1 MKPHNYSSDA
11 PIYDAALDRFNRFP
25 FSKRVANV
33 IAKRNDPSS
42 IVIGIYGAWGDGK
55 TSVLNFIE
63 GELLKEEHVVCLK
76 FNPWR
81 FGDEDQMLINFFNDL
96 ATAIDRS
103 IENRKERIG
112 NLIEKYGKPLAS
124 VLGKEEVADGVKSFF
139 SGADI
144 EELRERIESL
154 LEEEKKRVVILIDD
168 IDRLEKNEIH
178 AVFRLVKL
186 TADFKYTAYVLAF
199 DKHVVSSA
207 LQERYGDIAIGTG
220 NSFLEKI
227 IQVPLELPSIE
238 SEDLRNFC
246 FNEID
251 QVLNFSNIELT
262 EEDVRQFV
270 SNFSKGLEA
279 HLNTP
284 RQAKLYSNILLF
296 SLPILKDE
304 ANVVDLMLIEGIRVL
319 LPEVY
324 ALIRDNR
331 DLFLKDG
338 TSGYGYDYD
347 QKEKVRRKERVES
360 ALNKFTKEEM
370 EQIIDLLCFLFPKLN
385 NAFRNVHYG
394 GNSELK
400 WGEKQRICSP
410 QYFQRYFTYAI
421 TTKDVSD
428 LAINEL
434 LKFSEHNSPEDIV
447 CKING
452 ILSDKNAETFISKLR
467 RLSKNFTL
475 LQSKNL
481 AISIAK
487 IGSNL
492 PNPVQLFRSMNTLGQ
507 GAIFTGDCIEN
518 LNSKDEQFEL
528 AKDVIFNA
536 DTLFFATEC
545 FSWFRRDT
553 EEHPNPQGFSDEEY
567 SNLAGI
573 LAKRISFELSNINN
587 IEIGKIENFPYV
599 LSIWNKYG
607 EPKEATNTITRIIR
621 RDKDFVFELLNSYT
635 PTAFGEFGSR
645 KSSFRRDNYDAIRK
659 VLDPTV
665 IVEAINEFYNDLV
678 IDERYPEFLD
688 VPRNE
693 ELARQ
698 FLWIHN
704 KFADEEANKEEMD
717 SSME

>member
-1 MKPHNYSSDA
+1 MKQHNYSSDA

-25 FSKRVANV
+25 FSQRVANV

-63 GELLKEEHVVCLK
+63 RELQTEEHVVCLK

-81 FGDEDQMLINFFNDL
+81 FGDEDQMLNNFFNDL
-96 ATAIDRS
+96 ATVIDRS
-103 IENRKERIG
+103 IESGKERIG

-124 VLGKEEVADGVKSFF
+124 IVGKGEVADGVKSFF
-139 SGADI
+139 LGADI
-144 EELRERIESL
+144 EELRERIENL
-154 LEEEKKRVVILIDD
+154 LAEEKKRVVILLDD

-178 AVFRLVKL
+178 ALFRLVKL

-207 LQERYGDIAIGTG
+207 LQERYGYNAIETG

-238 SEDLRNFC
+238 IEDLRNFC

-251 QVLNFSNIELT
+251 EVLNFSNIGLT
-262 EEDVRQFV
+262 EEDSRQFV
-270 SNFSKGLEA
+270 NNFSKGLEA
-279 HLNTP
+279 HLKTP
-284 RQAKLYSNILLF
+284 RQAKLYSNILMF

-304 ANVVDLMLIEGIRVL
+304 ANIVDLMLVEGIRVL

-338 TSGYGYDYD
+338 TSGYGYDHD
-347 QKEKVRRKERVES
+347 QKEKTRRKERIES
-360 ALNKFTKEEM
+360 ALNVFTQEEKA
-370 EQIIDLLCFLFPKLN
+370 QIVDLLCFLFPRLN
-385 NAFRNVHYG
+385 SNFGNNYYG
-394 GNSELK
+394 GSSELK
-400 WGEKQRICSP
+400 WSEKQRICSP

-421 TTKDVSD
+421 TSKDVSD
-428 LAINEL
+428 LAINEF
-434 LKFSEHNSPEDIV
+434 LKYSEDNSPEDIV
-447 CKING
+447 NKIKE
-452 ILSDKNAETFISKLR
+452 IMTDKNAETFISMLR
-467 RLSKNFTL
+467 RLSKKFTL
-475 LQSKNL
+475 LQSENL

-487 IGSNL
+487 IGSSL
-492 PNPVQLFRSMNTLGQ
+492 PNPVQLFRSMNTFGQ
-507 GAIFTGDCIEN
+507 GAMFTGDCIEN
-518 LNSKDEQFEL
+518 LKSKEEQFEL
-528 AKDVIFNA
+528 AKGVIFNA
-536 DTLFFATEC
+536 DTLYFATEC

-567 SNLAGI
+567 AKLAGI
-573 LAKRISFELSNINN
+573 LAKRISSEWCNINN
-587 IEIGKIENFPYV
+587 IGIEKIEHFPYV
-599 LSIWNKYG
+599 LSIWNEYG
-607 EPKEATNTITRIIR
+607 QPQEATNTIIRKIR
-621 RDKDFVFELLNSYT
+621 RDKNFVFELLNSYT

-645 KSSFRRDNYDAIRK
+645 KSSFRKDNYDAIQK
-659 VLDPTV
+659 VVNSNV
-665 IVEAINEFYNDLV
+665 IVEAIKEVYNDLV
-678 IDERYPEFLD
+678 LDDRYPEFLH

-698 FLWIHN
+698 FLWLHH
-704 KFADEEANKEEMD
+704 KFVDEEANVEEMD

>member
-1 MKPHNYSSDA
+1 MKPLNYSSDA
-11 PIYDAALDRFNRFP
+11 PLYDAALDRFNRFP
-25 FSKRVANV
+25 FSQRVANV

-42 IVIGIYGAWGDGK
+42 MVVGINGSWGDGK

-63 GELLKEEHVVCLK
+63 RELQTEEHVVCLK

-81 FGDEDQMLINFFNDL
+81 FGDEDEMLINFFNDL
-96 ATAIDRS
+96 ATSIDRS
-103 IENRKERIG
+103 MDTGKEKIG
-112 NLIEKYGKPLAS
+112 SFIEKYGKPVAS
-124 VLGKEEVADGVKSFF
+124 VFGRGEVADGVKLFF

-144 EELRERIESL
+144 KELRERIETIL
-154 LEEEKKRVVILIDD
+154 QEEKKRVVILIDD

-207 LQERYGDIAIGTG
+207 LQERYGDHAMGTG
-220 NSFLEKI
+220 VSFLEKI

-246 FNEID
+246 FSEID
-251 QVLNFSNIELT
+251 QVLNFSNISLT
-262 EEDVRQFV
+262 EEDSRQFI
-270 SNFSKGLEA
+270 SNFSKGLET
-279 HLNTP
+279 HLKTP
-284 RQAKLYSNILLF
+284 RQAKLYSNILMF
-296 SLPILKDE
+296 SLPILKNE
-304 ANVVDLMLIEGIRVL
+304 ANIIDLMLVEGIRVL

-360 ALNKFTKEEM
+360 ALNKYTKEEM

-400 WGEKQRICSP
+400 WAEKQRICSP
-410 QYFQRYFTYAI
+410 HYFQRYFTYAI

-428 LAINEL
+428 LAINDL
-434 LKFSEHNSPEDIV
+434 LTFSEHNSPEDIV
-447 CKING
+447 SKINE
-452 ILSDKNAETFISKLR
+452 IMSDKNAETFISKLR
-467 RLSKNFTL
+467 KLSKTFTS

-518 LNSKDEQFEL
+518 LNSRDEQIEL
-528 AKDVIFNA
+528 AEDIISNA
-536 DTLFFATEC
+536 DSLYFAMEC
-545 FSWFRRDT
+545 YSWFRRDT

-567 SNLAGI
+567 SKLAGN
-573 LAKRISFELSNINN
+573 LAKRISLELSNIDDIN
-587 IEIGKIENFPYV
+587 IGKSENFPYV
-599 LSIWNKYG
+599 LSIWNEYG
-607 EPKEATNTITRIIR
+607 GKLNEATNTLTRMIR
-621 RDKDFVFELLNSYT
+621 KDKNFVFELLNSYT

-645 KSSFRRDNYDAIRK
+645 KSSFRRNHYEALQE

-665 IVEAINEFYNDLV
+665 IVEAISEVFNELV
-678 IDERYPEFLD
+678 EDEYYPEFLE
-688 VPRNE
+688 VSRSE

-704 KFADEEANKEEMD
+704 TLADEELNKK
-717 SSME
+717 

>member
-11 PIYDAALDRFNRFP
+11 PIYDASLDRFNRFP
-25 FSKRVANV
+25 FSQRVANV
-33 IAKRNDPSS
+33 IAKRNDLGS
-42 IVIGIYGAWGDGK
+42 IVIGLYGAWGDGK

-63 GELLKEEHVVCLK
+63 RELQKEEHVVCLK

-81 FGDEDQMLINFFNDL
+81 FGVEDQMLINFFNDL

-103 IENRKERIG
+103 METGKEKIG
-112 NLIEKYGKPLAS
+112 NLIVKYGKPLAS
-124 VLGKEEVADGVKSFF
+124 ALGRGEVADEVKSFF

-144 EELRERIESL
+144 EELRERIENL

-207 LQERYGDIAIGTG
+207 LQERYGDNALGTG

-279 HLNTP
+279 HLKTP
-284 RQAKLYSNILLF
+284 RQAKLYSNILMF
-296 SLPILKDE
+296 SLPILKGE
-304 ANVVDLMLIEGIRVL
+304 ANFVDLMLVEGIRVL

-324 ALIRDNR
+324 TLIRDNR
-331 DLFLKDG
+331 DLFLKDS

-347 QKEKVRRKERVES
+347 QKEKSRRKERIEL
-360 ALNKFTKEEM
+360 ALNEFTQEEK
-370 EQIIDLLCFLFPKLN
+370 EQIIGLLCFLFPRLN
-385 NAFRNVHYG
+385 SVFGNNFYG
-394 GNSELK
+394 GSSELK
-400 WGEKQRICSP
+400 WSERQRICSP

-428 LAINEL
+428 IAINEL
-434 LKFSEHNSPEDIV
+434 LKFSEDHSEEDIV
-447 CKING
+447 NKIKG

-467 RLSKNFTL
+467 RLSKKFTL
-475 LQSKNL
+475 LQSRNL

-492 PNPVQLFRSMNTLGQ
+492 PNPIQFFRSMNTFGQ
-507 GAIFTGDCIEN
+507 GAMFTGDCIEN
-518 LNSKDEQFEL
+518 LESKEEQFEL

-536 DTLFFATEC
+536 DTLYFAAEC
-545 FSWFRRDT
+545 FSWFKRDT
-553 EEHPNPQGFSDEEY
+553 EEHPNPKGFSDEEY
-567 SNLAGI
+567 SKLASI
-573 LAKRISFELSNINN
+573 LAKRISFELSNIED

-599 LSIWNKYG
+599 LSVWNEYG
-607 EPKEATNTITRIIR
+607 EPKEATNTITRKIR
-621 RDKDFVFELLNSYT
+621 TDKNSVFEILNAHT
-635 PTAFGEFGSR
+635 PTAFGEFGAR
-645 KSSFRRDNYDAIRK
+645 KSSFRRNNYDSIK
-659 VLDPTV
+659 EIIEPTV
-665 IVEAINEFYNDLV
+665 IVEAIKEVFNNLA
-678 IDERYPEFLD
+678 IDDRYPEFLD

-704 KFADEEANKEEMD
+704 KSEDEKTNEEEME
-717 SSME
+717 SSMK